1 MSAQYRVAVS
11 KGNERVEGP
20 DGADVVFT
28 IGVKDVAAAAT
39 DPAVAF
45 MRGVLKASG
54 NTGVLLEVLRNGE
67 AATALAGLAAG

>member
-28 IGVKDVAAAAT
+28 IGVKDVAAAAA

-54 NTGVLLEVLRNGE
+54 NTGVLLVVLRNGE
-67 AATALAGLAAG
+67 AASALTGLAAG